1 MRASPAYS
9 TASHENFGFQISRR
23 AREAGLSHGAKRR
36 HWWRMKRRRVV
47 NGQVFLW
54 TRRGWRL
61 VKDGYIRTRR
71 GWRKMRARP
80 GPRAG
85 PLAGRGPAP
94 ASIPVIEPAQ
104 PAAARA
110 QRHLPD
116 KYAALRP
123 GHCDEA
129 ERSVATGSLP
139 LSETPVGPRI
149 SEATIKAGCGSHTV
163 KTFETQA
170 SLGVPPPSSASVPVS

>member
-1 MRASPAYS
+1 M
-9 TASHENFGFQISRR
+9 ASHENFGFQISRR
-23 AREAGLSHGAKRR
+23 AREAGLSHGAQRR
-36 HWWRMKRRRVV
+36 HWWRMTRRRVV

-80 GPRAG
+80 GR
-85 PLAGRGPAP
+85 RRVPAAIPTIEPTQP
-94 ASIPVIEPAQ
+94 ASAQ
-104 PAAARA
+104 ARG
-110 QRHLPD
+110 QWPD

-123 GHCDEA
+123 DHSDEA
-129 ERSVATGSLP
+129 VWSVAAGSLP

-149 SEATIKAGCGSHTV
+149 PEATIKAGRGSHTV